1 MFGKKFYACTR
12 MSKRINEVI
21 SDIDYEMRCLRQEWL
36 LTEEVELGMYKVIA
50 RLEDYYWQLKNPT
63 ALRSK

>member
-12 MSKRINEVI
+12 MSKRIDEII

-36 LTEEVELGMYKVIA
+36 LTEETERGMYKAMA
-50 RLEDYYWQLKNPT
+50 RLGYYYWQLKNPT
-63 ALRSK
+63 ALSSK

>member
-21 SDIDYEMRCLRQEWL
+21 SDIDYEMRCLRREGL
-36 LTEEVELGMYKVIA
+36 LTEETERGMHEVMA

-63 ALRSK
+63 ALSTK